1 MAKAKWSAQATQE
14 FKDLILYLK
23 QQNRKSAVEAAGE
36 IKSIS
41 RLLARRPFL
50 GRPGRRDGERE
61 FSVSHWHKVFVY
73 RPTPD
78 GIDISTLRDP
88 RMQPKPDDTDA

>member
-1 MAKAKWSAQATQE
+1 MAKAIWSAQATQE
-14 FKDLILYLK
+14 FKDLITYLK
-23 QQNRKSAVEAAGE
+23 QYNPTAAAKAANE

-50 GRPGRRDGERE
+50 GRPGRREDERE
-61 FSVSHWHKVFVY
+61 FSVTDWTKVFVY
-73 RPTPD
+73 RVTPN

-88 RMQPKPDDTDA
+88 RMQTQQDDTDA

>member
-1 MAKAKWSAQATQE
+1 MAKAIWSAQATQE
-14 FKDLILYLK
+14 FKELIAYLK
-23 QQNRKSAVEAAGE
+23 QNNQKSAVEAATE

-61 FSVSHWHKVFVY
+61 FSVSDWNKVFVY
-73 RPTPD
+73 RVTPD

-88 RMQPKPDDTDA
+88 RMQPKQDDTDA